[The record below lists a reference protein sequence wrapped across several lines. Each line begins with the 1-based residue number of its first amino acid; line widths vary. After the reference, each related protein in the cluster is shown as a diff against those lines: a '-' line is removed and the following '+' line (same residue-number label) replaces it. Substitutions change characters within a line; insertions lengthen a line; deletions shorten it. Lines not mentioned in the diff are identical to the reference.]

1 MPTSSVS
8 RELSVSSRWS
18 TASRWMNVIGFA
30 MLPGGALVA
39 QTTPAVAAPSTA
51 AASSDTARKDAL
63 VINRIVAVVND
74 VPIMLSDV
82 LDRAIRSRAD
92 ATVAPDSAQLV
103 ALQEAAL
110 QDLIDEQVLLQKAKV
125 EKIEID
131 EADVRAA
138 VDQYMNE
145 VRGRFQNNDAEF
157 ARALK
162 ESGFGTIEDYKKGR
176 ADDMRNQMLQRDL
189 MGKYKQTGRIP
200 AVPVTEAD
208 VTAEFERNKSTLPQ
222 RKASASLRQIIFP
235 IEPSEASKRRAKAKI
250 DSIAKELDAHP
261 EDFENQA
268 KRWSQDGSAPLGGD
282 LGWHRRGDM
291 VPEFDRVIFALNPG
305 IVSPVIE
312 TQYGYH
318 LIRVDRVQP
327 AEVKS
332 RHILIKFVLDS
343 NDEARAL
350 KLADSVAAV
359 WRAGANYDSLAAKFH
374 DDKNGEQR
382 SVPELP
388 IDTMPISYQN
398 AVKGHAV
405 NDVVGPFTV
414 FDERNN
420 VHKPV
425 VIQITDMKPAGDYTI
440 GEWRQRIR
448 AQLTDYRSR
457 RRFVDNLRAEAY
469 IWTLEKPKA
478 RAADLK
484 GN

>member
-1 MPTSSVS
+1 MPTSSVQN
-8 RELSVSSRWS
+8 
-18 TASRWMNVIGFA
+18 ASRRPFNWGTVSRILNVIGFA
-30 MLPGGALVA
+30 VLPASAVVA
-39 QTTPAVAAPSTA
+39 QTAPVATTKAAVADS
-51 AASSDTARKDAL
+51 ARHDAL

-82 LDRAIRSRAD
+82 LDRAIRSRAES
-92 ATVAPDSAQLV
+92 AVPPDSAQLV
-103 ALQEAAL
+103 VLQAAAL
-110 QDLIDEQVLLQKAKV
+110 QDLIDEQVLLQKAKS

-131 EADVRAA
+131 EADVRQA

-145 VRGRFQNNDAEF
+145 VRQRFQNNDAEF
-157 ARALK
+157 AKALQ
-162 ESGFGTIEDYKKGR
+162 ESGFGTIDDYRKGR

-189 MGKYKQTGRIP
+189 MGKLKQAGRIP

-235 IEPSEASKRRAKAKI
+235 VEPSEASKRRARAKI
-250 DSIAKELDAHP
+250 DSIAKELEVHP
-261 EDFENQA
+261 EDFESLA
-268 KRWSQDGSAPLGGD
+268 KRWSQDGSAALGGD

-305 IVSPVIE
+305 IVSPVVE

-332 RHILIKFVLDS
+332 RHILIKFAVDS
-343 NDEARAL
+343 TDEARAL
-350 KLADSVAAV
+350 KLADSVAVV

-374 DDKNGEQR
+374 DDKNAEQR
-382 SVPELP
+382 SVPDLP
-388 IDTMPISYQN
+388 IDTMPLSYQ
-398 AVKGHAV
+398 AAIKGHVV
-405 NDVVGPFTV
+405 NDIVGPFTI

-425 VIQITDMKPAGDYTI
+425 IVQITDLKEAGDYTL

-457 RRFVDNLRAEAY
+457 RRFIDNLRSQAY
-469 IWTLEKPKA
+469 VWTLDPKA
-478 RAADLK
+478 HAADSK
-484 GN
+484 IP